1 MIELLTRA
9 VEDESGAINLE
20 DAASIGSIAS
30 HVIGTLNTLFGQ
42 YVLYLHV
49 HVFSLTLASS
59 TAKTTVAILALL
71 SYPTASDLDP
81 SSVQSTSTLQVSS
94 RI

>member
-9 VEDESGAINLE
+9 TEDESGAINLE
-20 DAASIGSIAS
+20 VAASIGSIAS

-42 YVLYLHV
+42 YVLHLHV
-49 HVFSLTLASS
+49 HAFSLTLAPS
-59 TAKTTVAILALL
+59 TAKTAVATLALL
-71 SYPTASDLDP
+71 FCPKASDLDP
-81 SSVQSTSTLQVSS
+81 SSVQSTSTSQVSS

>member
-9 VEDESGAINLE
+9 TQDESGAINLE

-42 YVLYLHV
+42 YVLCFHV
-49 HVFSLTLASS
+49 YAFSLTLASS
-59 TAKTTVAILALL
+59 TAKTAGATLAL
-71 SYPTASDLDP
+71 
-81 SSVQSTSTLQVSS
+81 
-94 RI
+94 